1 MSMASRSTQLLIALS
16 FLTFFDRALLPPL
29 LPVIARDLGAS
40 VDSIGDALVGY
51 TIAYAA
57 AQLVWSVVSI
67 RVGRVRVL
75 AISTGLAVV
84 GIVISALAV
93 NPAMLLVGRIVAGAS
108 LGATVPAVLT
118 YFGDT
123 LALKPR
129 AVAAANLA
137 AGLSLGMTVGT
148 VVASMLGS
156 WVDWRWAFALA
167 GVLAVIFTVL
177 LIRLPEPPS
186 VPSPAF
192 FASFAVLARKPWA
205 IGILVLTAL
214 EGALL
219 VGVLAFLPTAL
230 IEDGAPV
237 IVAGVAT
244 SVFGVAVIA
253 CSQLLK
259 PILGRW
265 QPSRILLVGGLSAG
279 LAYAIVAIYLEFWT
293 VAIAAV
299 LLGLGWAF
307 AHTQMQTWMTDAA
320 TAARPVGMSLFAV
333 ALFGGG
339 SLGAA
344 AGNAAIPGDQ
354 FPLLFAVSAGA
365 AVVFAVSSAIAR
377 NRYTPVGQ

>member
-1 MSMASRSTQLLIALS
+1 MASRSTQLLIALA

-57 AQLVWSVVSI
+57 AQLLWSVISI

-93 NPAMLLVGRIVAGAS
+93 TPAMLVIGRVVAGAA

-123 LALKPR
+123 LTLKPR

-148 VVASMLGS
+148 VVASVLGS
-156 WVDWRWAFALA
+156 WLDWRWAFALA
-167 GVLAVIFTVL
+167 GVLGIVFTVL
-177 LIRLPEPPS
+177 LIRLPEPPAA
-186 VPSPAF
+186 PSPAF
-192 FASFAVLARKPWA
+192 FASLRVLARKPWVL
-205 IGILVLTAL
+205 GILALTAL

-230 IEDGAPV
+230 VEDGAPV

-244 SVFGVAVIA
+244 SVFGLAVIA

-259 PILGRW
+259 PILRRW
-265 QPSRILLVGGLSAG
+265 NPARILLIGGLSTAIG
-279 LAYAIVAIYLEFWT
+279 YALVAILLEFWT
-293 VAIAAV
+293 VSIAAV

-320 TAARPVGMSLFAV
+320 AAARPVGMSLFAV

-344 AGNAAIPGDQ
+344 VGNAAVPGGQ
-354 FPLLFAVSAGA
+354 FLLLFAISAFA
-365 AVVFAVSSAIAR
+365 AAAFAVGSAVAR
-377 NRYTPVGQ
+377 NRYTPSEQ